1 MIDFNSKKVEIWKIA
16 EKHKIKFIVLFGSRA
31 KDAFRED
38 SDFDVAVYMDG
49 FNDMGDMGK
58 YSDVLSD
65 LARFLEVF
73 EDKIDLTDLKN
84 ANLLLRYE
92 ITQEG
97 KLLFGS
103 ELDYL
108 QLKAFAFRDYIAAKS
123 LLNLEYFI
131 AKKKQKLF
139 AKNLK

>member
-1 MIDFNSKKVEIWKIA
+1 MLDINFKKPEIEKMA

-31 KDAFRED
+31 KGAFRED
-38 SDFDVAVYMDG
+38 SDFDVAVYMHG
-49 FNDMGDMGK
+49 FNDMEK
-58 YSDVLSD
+58 YSDALSCF
-65 LARFLEVF
+65 ANIFGVF

-84 ANLLLRYE
+84 ANPLLRYE
-92 ITQEG
+92 ITLKG
-97 KLLFGS
+97 NLLFGN

-108 QLKAFAFRDYIAAKS
+108 QLKAFAFREYVAARP
-123 LLNLEYFI
+123 LLDLEYFI